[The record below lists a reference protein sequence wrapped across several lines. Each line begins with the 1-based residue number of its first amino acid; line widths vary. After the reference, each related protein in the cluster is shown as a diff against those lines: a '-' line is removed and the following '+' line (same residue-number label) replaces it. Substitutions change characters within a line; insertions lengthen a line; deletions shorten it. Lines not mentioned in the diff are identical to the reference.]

1 MKKFFSLTIIMV
13 AALMLNGCSNYPK
26 TPTEMAQKVLE
37 AIDKNDTEELEK
49 YFTLIVSGRFY
60 DFDDPDHPTIKD
72 DFSGIKNFRSAIEYN
87 PHLNGNIL
95 PISDYEFLMEELSED
110 GQQALVWYLPKER
123 ISDEMKETIS
133 AYQWKNKYYHPIFIG
148 DRIRVRLAKN
158 PDGKWKA
165 LIR

>member
-26 TPTEMAQKVLE
+26 TPTEVAQKVLE
-37 AIDKNDTEELEK
+37 AIDQEDSEELAK
-49 YFTLIVSGRFY
+49 YFTLVVSNRFY
-60 DFDDPDHPTIKD
+60 DFDDPDHPAIKK
-72 DFSGIKNFRSAIEYN
+72 DFSNIKSYCNAIEYEKYLRRN
-87 PHLNGNIL
+87 VHPV
-95 PISDYEFLMEELSED
+95 SDYEFLMEELSED

-133 AYQWKNKYYHPIFIG
+133 AYRWKDKYYYRIFIG
-148 DRIRVRLAKN
+148 ERIKVKLAKN